1 MQIQESKAVEI
12 MYAVARRMG
21 SDEEMGELSPDETT
35 YCLNL
40 LTAVIEECAAAG
52 LVTVCRF
59 VDLRQIAVGGAR
71 HG

>member
-1 MQIQESKAVEI
+1 MQISDGKAVEI

-21 SDEEMGELSPDETT
+21 AEEEMGELSPEETN
-35 YCLNL
+35 YCVSL
-40 LTAVIEECAAAG
+40 LTAMIEECAAAG

-59 VDLRQIAVGGAR
+59 VDLRQIVPSGSH